1 MRQTEFSFGETAQAL
16 KEEVLEQVAENSGS
30 WMDRFK
36 DAARKLADENPG
48 DIVTGESLRLTL
60 EPLVGSPHHQNAW
73 GAAIAGLVR
82 SHIIEQTGRWVPT
95 KDPKSHACRKPEY
108 ILVRTSK

>member
-30 WMDRFK
+30 WIDRVK
-36 DAARKLADENPG
+36 DEARKLADENPG

-60 EPLVGSPHHQNAW
+60 EPLVGSPHHCNAW
-73 GAAIAGLVR
+73 GAAISNLVR
-82 SHIIEQTGRWVPT
+82 NGTIKQTGQWVSMKT
-95 KDPKSHACRKPEY
+95 PKSHARRTPEY
-108 ILVRTSK
+108 VLVRTGK